1 MRIGFAR
8 LTVDKMKS
16 LIPLV
21 FFMTS
26 TVSAHSIHSVVV
38 FTRHGD
44 RTAKFYNG
52 YHMTNLGSNQI
63 FDSGSFY
70 RDRYIADG
78 SLNQINGVSPNQV
91 VASEVWASAPDQD
104 ILFQTAT
111 NFLQGLYPPL
121 NQINPEAAAETLV
134 NGTEISDPLDG
145 YQYILIHG
153 EGSTDPDTIWIK
165 GDDECPAY
173 TKSYKSY
180 AQTPS
185 YNATLASSAETYD
198 SVVPLLGHIMGDTNV
213 SYSHAYD
220 VFDLL
225 NVASIHNA
233 SVAPSI
239 EPDTLDTVRYL
250 ANEWEWNNNYNAS
263 EPIRSIGGMA
273 LSGRIL
279 ERLNASVSSSGE
291 SNKFN
296 LLAGSYDTFLAFFG
310 ITNLT
315 SASPSFM
322 GLPNYAATM
331 AFELYSEAPDFP
343 SNIDD
348 DLFVR
353 FLFRNGSESSEELTA
368 YPLFGQE
375 SLVMSY
381 GAFVEQLSARAVS
394 SVGEWCSMCGSTA
407 DFCVAANQTTELP
420 SSSSSSTSSESSSSS
435 GLSNAAA
442 GGIGAAVTLAVLALG
457 GAVFWLVRRRRGARG
472 SSEAFAAAEKTL
484 SRNESESGSDGSLNR
499 QQVAAS
505 NV

>member
-1 MRIGFAR
+1 MKTLILLAF
-8 LTVDKMKS
+8 LTA
-16 LIPLV
+16 
-21 FFMTS
+21 S

-52 YHMTNLGSNQI
+52 YHMTNLGSNQV

-70 RDRYIADG
+70 RDRYIAEG
-78 SLNQINGVSPNQV
+78 SLNQINGVSPNRV
-91 VASEVWASAPDQD
+91 VANEVWASAPDQGV
-104 ILFQTAT
+104 LYQTAT

-121 NQINPEAAAETLV
+121 DQIDSEAAAETLV
-134 NGTEISDPLDG
+134 NVTEVSDPLNG

-153 EGSTDPDTIWIK
+153 EGSTDPDTIWLK

-173 TKSYKSY
+173 TKSSKSY
-180 AQTPS
+180 AKTSS
-185 YNATLASSAETYD
+185 YNTTLASSAATYD
-198 SVVPLLGHIMGDTNV
+198 SVVPILGPIMGDNNV

-239 EPDTLDTVRYL
+239 EPSTLDTLRYL
-250 ANEWEWNNNYNAS
+250 ANEWEWNHNYNAS

-273 LSGRIL
+273 LAGRIL

-331 AFELYSEAPDFP
+331 AFELYSEESEFP
-343 SNIDD
+343 SIVNE

-375 SLVMSY
+375 SLVLSY
-381 GAFVEQLSARAVS
+381 GDFVARLSAHAVS
-394 SVGEWCSMCGSTA
+394 SIGEWCSMCGSTA
-407 DFCVAANQTTELP
+407 EFCVAANQTD
-420 SSSSSSTSSESSSSS
+420 SSSSSSSSSSATS
-435 GLSNAAA
+435 SASSSASSLSNAAA

-472 SSEAFAAAEKTL
+472 TGEIFAAEKRL
-484 SRNESESGSDGSLNR
+484 SRDGSESGSDFLPQR
-499 QQVAAS
+499 QEVGA
-505 NV
+505 NKV